1 MKIKQNLIVSIMNLT
16 TRQSDK
22 SIGPAK
28 EKTFKASCPGE
39 HNTVVFE
46 ITNFFQYLETQ
57 WSLNY
62 MFYEAEHS

>member
-1 MKIKQNLIVSIMNLT
+1 MNLT

-28 EKTFKASCPGE
+28 KKTFKASYPGE

-62 MFYEAEHS
+62 MFYKAEHSHMDLL